1 MPGQVGRE
9 ILMRAELPPRHG
21 IPTGRDPLAE
31 VWDRAGPER
40 DVDERVTLEDPLA
53 LCFRVAATD
62 GDDEIGTLTLA
73 CAGVSEV
80 CGEPGIRL
88 LADGARVEDDDVGRF
103 R

>member
-1 MPGQVGRE
+1 M
-9 ILMRAELPPRHG
+9 LMRAELPARHG
-21 IPTGRDPLAE
+21 ISAGGDPLAE

-40 DVDERVTLEDPLA
+40 DVDERVALEDPLA

-62 GDDEIGTLTLA
+62 GDDEIGPLTLA

-80 CGEPGIRL
+80 RREAGVGL